1 LQAFYRS
8 WILRKYFKF
17 VVLSLLAILI
27 LWYFGRNL
35 DWTEVWSSLRRA
47 DGVQLAIATSI
58 ICFGYLL
65 RAFRWRTLLAPIT
78 ESRLHDLFATTTIG
92 FAAVFL
98 FGRAGE
104 VVRPLW
110 LPMRDNRIRPSAA
123 LVTIGLERICD
134 LIAIVLLF
142 ALNLLW
148 FQAPQGREA
157 EYVMVNRAGLL
168 MLIGTGVGLVA
179 LAVFT
184 RYSQPLVSWFENF
197 FENLRFVPKSLKR
210 IVISLLKNLAASLQ
224 ILRDPKELALIVF
237 WTGSL
242 WFAISVPTYL
252 VLSAFGLPLS
262 FSDALFIMGWAVVG
276 SLVPTPGGAAGAFHA
291 TTATAL
297 MFMNVNRADAAAAAI
312 VMHLVYF
319 APALF
324 FGFYYFLHG
333 DISWSRFRSL
343 IVADEAESSE
353 LRVEN
358 KEFRDAHSV
367 TPN

>member
-1 LQAFYRS
+1 M
-8 WILRKYFKF
+8 RKYFKF
-17 VVLSLLAILI
+17 FVLSALAILI
-27 LWYFGRNL
+27 LWYFGRSL
-35 DWTEVWSSLRRA
+35 DWNEVWSSLRRA
-47 DGVQLAIATSI
+47 DALQLIIATAI

-78 ESRLHDLFATTTIG
+78 ESNLRDLFATTTIG

-110 LPMRDNRIRPSAA
+110 LPMRDKRIRPSAA

-148 FQAPQGREA
+148 FQAPAGREA

-168 MLIGTGVGLVA
+168 MLIGTVVGLAA
-179 LAVFT
+179 LALFT
-184 RYSQPLVSWFENF
+184 RFSQSIVAWVESWLERS
-197 FENLRFVPKSLKR
+197 RFVPKNLKR
-210 IVISLLKNLAASLQ
+210 IVLSLLKNLAASLQ

-237 WTGSL
+237 WTGTL
-242 WFAISVPTYL
+242 WFAISIPTYL
-252 VLSAFGLPLS
+252 VLTAFGLPLS

-291 TTATAL
+291 TTAAAL
-297 MFMNVNRADAAAAAI
+297 IFMNVNRSDAAAAAI

-319 APALF
+319 APALA
-324 FGFYYFLHG
+324 FGIYYFLHG
-333 DISWSRFRSL
+333 DISWTRFRSM
-343 IVADEAESSE
+343 IVGDDESSE
-353 LRVEN
+353 LRIEN
-358 KEFRDAHSV
+358 AEFRNASS
-367 TPN
+367 

>member
-1 LQAFYRS
+1 M
-8 WILRKYFKF
+8 RKYFKF
-17 VVLSLLAILI
+17 IVLSVLAILI
-27 LWYFGRNL
+27 LWYFGRSL
-35 DWTEVWSSLRRA
+35 DWADVWNSVRRA
-47 DGVQLAIATSI
+47 DTVQLAAATLI

-78 ESRLHDLFATTTIG
+78 ESRLQDLFATTTIG

-148 FQAPQGREA
+148 FQAPQAREA
-157 EYVMVNRAGLL
+157 EYATVNRAGFL
-168 MLIGTGVGLVA
+168 MLIGTGVGLVG
-179 LAVFT
+179 LAIFT
-184 RYSQPLVSWFENF
+184 RFSQPLVNWIENF
-197 FENLRFVPKSLKR
+197 FESLRFVPKSLKR

-237 WTGSL
+237 WTGAL
-242 WFAISVPTYL
+242 WFAISIPTYL

-262 FSDALFIMGWAVVG
+262 FSDALFIMGWATVG

-291 TTATAL
+291 TTAAAL
-297 MFMNVNRADAAAAAI
+297 MFMNVNRSDAAATAI
-312 VMHLVYF
+312 VMHLIYF

-324 FGFYYFLHG
+324 FGLYYFFRG

-343 IVADEAESSE
+343 LVAEDEKSSE
-353 LRVEN
+353 PRIEN
-358 KEFRDAHSV
+358 AEFRNAPS
-367 TPN
+367 